1 MSKLANIH
9 SFGSRAA
16 TTAME
21 LPCRRTLVD
30 STALV
35 ARCMR

>member
-16 TTAME
+16 TAAME
-21 LPCRRTLVD
+21 LPYRRTPVD
-30 STALV
+30 RNALA